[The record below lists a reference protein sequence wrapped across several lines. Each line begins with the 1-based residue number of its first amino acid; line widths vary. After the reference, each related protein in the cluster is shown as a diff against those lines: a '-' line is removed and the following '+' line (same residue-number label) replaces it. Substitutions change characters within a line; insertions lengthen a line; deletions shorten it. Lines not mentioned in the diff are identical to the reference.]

1 MTLSLSC
8 DDFCELMGADSI
20 EPEAALD
27 EEIRLVSAELGRGY
41 EREIDLSEQMWL
53 SVFDFEFRQDL
64 AIATPVHDHLVQIMI
79 LTAGAIDCDIYPIIS
94 EGCGYVSGSGISPA
108 YVDRRQKDQ
117 RMAGINVH
125 LEPELLSQFLGE
137 DGRRSIEWQEF
148 VQRDDWKLA
157 FFPAVTV
164 TMQRVVQEIVNV
176 PYQGITK
183 RMYLQAKVL
192 ELLTLML
199 DPVLS
204 DRAEPLPDLKL
215 KPETIDQLHFAKA
228 ILTTQLENPPTML
241 ELAARVG
248 VSDRT
253 LRRGFQSLFQ
263 TTVIGYLT
271 QQRMIKAEQL
281 LRDRQHTVSEVAR
294 MVGYGHL
301 GRFAAAFKRQ
311 FGITPK
317 ECLAGCRSHHFKR
330 PE

>member
-1 MTLSLSC
+1 MTLFLSC
-8 DDFCELMGADSI
+8 DDFSALMGADSI
-20 EPEAALD
+20 APESAID
-27 EEIRLVSAELGRGY
+27 EEIRLVSAQLGRGY
-41 EREIDLSEQMWL
+41 EREIDLSAQMGL
-53 SVFDFEFRQDL
+53 SVFDFEFRRDL
-64 AIATPVHDHLVQIMI
+64 AIATPVHEHLVQMMI
-79 LTAGAIDCDIYPIIS
+79 LTAGAIDCDIYPIVG

-125 LEPELLSQFLGE
+125 LEPELLGQLLGE
-137 DGRRSIEWQEF
+137 DGWRSSEWREF
-148 VQRDDWKLA
+148 VQQDDWKLA
-157 FFPAVTV
+157 FFPAVTAA
-164 TMQRVVQEIVNV
+164 MQCVVQEIVNV

-192 ELLTLML
+192 ELLTLMV

-204 DRAEPLPDLKL
+204 DRTEPLPDLKL
-215 KPETIDQLHFAKA
+215 KPETIERLHFARA

-241 ELAARVG
+241 ELGQQVG
-248 VSDRT
+248 LSDRT
-253 LRRGFQSLFQ
+253 LRRGFQALFQ
-263 TTVIGYLT
+263 TTVIDYLT

-301 GRFAAAFKRQ
+301 GRFAAAFRRQ
-311 FGITPK
+311 FGIMPK